1 MNLLPH
7 LLGATNFT
15 GYKPHQVDGDLR
27 WIQAEKFDSIF
38 FLPRACNQRLISA
51 HLDVQL
57 VTADCTLN
65 HPDYAV
71 LHHLVDGSF
80 QRTEPQDYQLIL
92 DSCLNA
98 RKRFIHAV

>member
-38 FLPRACNQRLISA
+38 FLPRDCNHGLVYA
-51 HLDVQL
+51 HLDCPTSDGLFPVYTTRL
-57 VTADCTLN
+57 SGYFKELN
-65 HPDYAV
+65 RWITSWYWIPV
-71 LHHLVDGSF
+71 
-80 QRTEPQDYQLIL
+80 
-92 DSCLNA
+92 
-98 RKRFIHAV
+98 

>member
-38 FLPRACNQRLISA
+38 FLPPACNQRLISA
-51 HLDVQL
+51 HLDGSTQ
-57 VTADCTLN
+57 CRLN
-65 HPDYAV
+65 HPAYTV
-71 LHHLVDGSF
+71 LHHLVHGSF
-80 QRTEPQDYQLIL
+80 QRTEPTDYQLIL